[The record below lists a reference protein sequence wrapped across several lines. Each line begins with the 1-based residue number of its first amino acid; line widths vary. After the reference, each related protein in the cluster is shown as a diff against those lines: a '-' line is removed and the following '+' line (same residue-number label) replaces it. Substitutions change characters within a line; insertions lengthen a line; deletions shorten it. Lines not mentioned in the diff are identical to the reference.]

1 MKTIPTSLE
10 CPAGTK
16 ISIQLVRYGREA
28 PSEQVVM
35 AIVMIM
41 AMVMIMVM
49 KFMTMNTTTLKW

>member
-1 MKTIPTSLE
+1 MKTIPSSLE

-35 AIVMIM
+35 AIVMVM

-49 KFMTMNTTTLKW
+49 KFMTTLKW